1 MKSVN
6 SYNNFKNN
14 KLKQVSLID
23 NDSSITNNEFKRYQ
37 KEYYKIL
44 KHLNINMHYSS
55 SYKLSMSSLFILI
68 KNILDK
74 DNIINIENNIENIVI
89 ITTCAVSLIVRED
102 KDNTGKLVSYANQ
115 KGIKEQDINKI
126 MYILLSLK
134 RIFNDVAKNFGKKIE
149 LITDMLSYTELFI
162 PFVYVLLS
170 IIKNDL
176 IDINY
181 IFNKLFKDIIDD
193 IKYKI
198 VLNRILHKLFI
209 IINNNNKFQNVK
221 NSNILKINN
230 DLKSP
235 MYKKLKIQF
244 K

>member
-1 MKSVN
+1 MISVN

-23 NDSSITNNEFKRYQ
+23 SESLMNNNEFKRYQ

-55 SYKLSMSSLFILI
+55 SYKLSISSLFILI

-74 DNIINIENNIENIVI
+74 DNIINIENNIENVVI

-162 PFVYVLLS
+162 PFIYVLLS
-170 IIKNDL
+170 IIKNGL
-176 IDINY
+176 IDINF
-181 IFNKLFKDIIDD
+181 ICNTTFKDVNDDD
-193 IKYKI
+193 IKYKMI
-198 VLNRILHKLFI
+198 LNRILHKLFI

-221 NSNILKINN
+221 NSNILRIN
-230 DLKSP
+230 DELKSP
-235 MYKKLKIQF
+235 MYKNDKIQL
-244 K
+244 

>member
-1 MKSVN
+1 MRSVN

-23 NDSSITNNEFKRYQ
+23 GESLMNNNEFKRYQ

-55 SYKLSMSSLFILI
+55 SYKLSISSLFILI

-89 ITTCAVSLIVRED
+89 ITTCSVSLIVRED

-162 PFVYVLLS
+162 PFIYVLLS

-176 IDINY
+176 IDINF
-181 IFNKLFKDIIDD
+181 ICNISFKDVNDDD
-193 IKYKI
+193 IKYKMI
-198 VLNRILHKLFI
+198 LNRILHKLFI

-221 NSNILKINN
+221 NSNILRIN
-230 DLKSP
+230 DELKSP
-235 MYKKLKIQF
+235 MYKNDKIQL
-244 K
+244 

>member
-1 MKSVN
+1 MRSVN
-6 SYNNFKNN
+6 NYNNFKNS

-23 NDSSITNNEFKRYQ
+23 GESLMNNNEFKRYQ

-55 SYKLSMSSLFILI
+55 SYKLSISSLFILI

-89 ITTCAVSLIVRED
+89 ITTCSVSLIVRED

-149 LITDMLSYTELFI
+149 LITDMLS
-162 PFVYVLLS
+162 
-170 IIKNDL
+170 
-176 IDINY
+176 
-181 IFNKLFKDIIDD
+181 
-193 IKYKI
+193 
-198 VLNRILHKLFI
+198 
-209 IINNNNKFQNVK
+209 
-221 NSNILKINN
+221 
-230 DLKSP
+230 
-235 MYKKLKIQF
+235 
-244 K
+244 